1 MDMRR
6 TFFRSILLAAIIS
19 GPLAVAG
26 VFMQWASFDPRDFLR
41 DVSPAMWSARA
52 FIAYFDLSMM
62 LSVVPCVLWTMRF
75 TERLRVQLATAE
87 PE

>member
-6 TFFRSILLAAIIS
+6 IFFRSILLAAMIS

-26 VFMQWASFDPRDFLR
+26 VFVQWASLDPRDFLR

-52 FIAYFDLSMM
+52 FLAYFDLSMM
-62 LSVVPCVLWTMRF
+62 VSVVPCVVWTMRF
-75 TERLRVQLATAE
+75 TERLRVQLAIAE